1 MPTSNDKDKAPGKE
15 RILYATA
22 VFDQDE
28 IDSVLEVLSRGPNA
42 IRIGKS
48 VAAAEETVAALTG
61 KRHGVMVDSGS
72 AALFLAV
79 ELLDL
84 PRGSE
89 VITSPLTFSTDLSA
103 LVRAGLVPV
112 FVDVEPDTFNVDA
125 KAIEAEIG
133 PQTRAILI
141 PNLAGNAPDW
151 DVIRGVADRHGLK
164 VIEDSCD
171 ALGATLRGT
180 PTAARADITVTS
192 FSPSHIVTGAGSGG
206 MVCLDDDALW
216 DRCLTLRGWGRR
228 SEVQLYGSKV
238 GEHNFWTDVD
248 GLHYDN
254 MFIFDELGWNFLP
267 SEISAAFLGA
277 QLRKLP
283 QNHARRQATFA
294 QYSSYFRAQDRY
306 FVPPRQQEDLETAW
320 LSYCLQVRP
329 DAGFTRADLQAGL
342 GERGIDTRTVWT
354 GNAARQ
360 PFMKG
365 VTFRQPESGLPNAD
379 AVMQYGV
386 LLSCSHALSED
397 DVAFVCSQIDDFLA
411 ASPDQPSE

>member
-1 MPTSNDKDKAPGKE
+1 MSQSSEKKE

-28 IDSVLEVLSRGPNA
+28 IDSVMGVLAKGPNG
-42 IRIGKS
+42 IRIGEH
-48 VAAAEETVAALTG
+48 VAAAETSVAKLTG

-89 VITSPLTFSTDLSA
+89 VITSPLTFSTDISA

-125 KAIEAEIG
+125 KAIEAEVG

-151 DVIRGVADRHGLK
+151 DVIRGVADRHGLT

-216 DRCLTLRGWGRR
+216 DRCVTLRGWGRR
-228 SEVQLYGSKV
+228 SEVQLYGSK
-238 GEHNFWTDVD
+238 GDDHNFWTDVD
-248 GLHYDN
+248 GMHYDN

-277 QLRKLP
+277 QLRKLAI
-283 QNHARRQATFA
+283 NHARRQRTFGL
-294 QYSSYFRAQDRY
+294 YSAYLASRDRY
-306 FVPPRQQEDLETAW
+306 FVPPRQTDGLETAW
-320 LSYCLQVRP
+320 LSYCFQVRP
-329 DAGFTRADLQAGL
+329 DAGFSRADLQAGL
-342 GERGIDTRTVWT
+342 SERGIDTRTVWT

-360 PFMKG
+360 PMMKG
-365 VTFRQPESGLPNAD
+365 VAFRQPEGGLPNAD
-379 AVMQYGV
+379 TVMQYGV
-386 LLSCSHALSED
+386 LLSCSHSLSDD
-397 DVAFVCSQIDDFLA
+397 DVAFVCSQIDDFLETL
-411 ASPDQPSE
+411 PG

>member
-1 MPTSNDKDKAPGKE
+1 MSQDNKTSGKPE

-28 IDSVLEVLSRGPNA
+28 IDSVMGVLAKGPNG
-42 IRIGKS
+42 IRIGEN
-48 VAAAEETVAALTG
+48 VAAAEKAVAELTG
-61 KRHGVMVDSGS
+61 KRHAIMVDSGS

-89 VITSPLTFSTDLSA
+89 VITSPLTFSTDISA

-125 KAIEAEIG
+125 KAIEAEVG

-151 DVIRGVADRHGLK
+151 DVIRGVADRHGLT

-180 PTAARADITVTS
+180 PTAARAEITVTS

-216 DRCLTLRGWGRR
+216 DRCVTLRGWGRR
-228 SEVQLYGSKV
+228 SEVQLYGSK
-238 GEHNFWTDVD
+238 GDDHNFWTDVD
-248 GLHYDN
+248 GMHYDN

-267 SEISAAFLGA
+267 SEISAAFLRA

-283 QNHARRQATFA
+283 VNHARRQRNFA
-294 QYSSYFRAQDRY
+294 LYSSFLASRDRY
-306 FVPPRQQEDLETAW
+306 FVPPRQTDGLETAW
-320 LSYCLQVRP
+320 LSYCFQVRP
-329 DAGFTRADLQAGL
+329 DAGFSRADLQAGL
-342 GERGIDTRTVWT
+342 SQRGIDTRTVWT

-360 PFMKG
+360 PMMKG
-365 VTFRQPESGLPNAD
+365 VPYRQPDGGLPNAD

-386 LLSCSHALSED
+386 LLSCSHSLSD
-397 DVAFVCSQIDDFLA
+397 DDIAFVCSQIDDFLE
-411 ASPDQPSE
+411 SLSR

>member
-1 MPTSNDKDKAPGKE
+1 MSQGNEKSGKQE

-28 IDSVLEVLSRGPNA
+28 IDSVMGVLAKGPNG
-42 IRIGKS
+42 IRIGEN
-48 VAAAEETVAALTG
+48 VAAAEKAVAELTG

-89 VITSPLTFSTDLSA
+89 VITSPLTFSTDISA

-125 KAIEAEIG
+125 KAIEAEVG

-151 DVIRGVADRHGLK
+151 DIIRGVADRHGLT

-180 PTAARADITVTS
+180 PTAARAEISVTS

-216 DRCLTLRGWGRR
+216 DRCVTLRGWGRR
-228 SEVQLYGSKV
+228 SEVQLYGSK
-238 GEHNFWTDVD
+238 GDDHNFWTDVD
-248 GLHYDN
+248 GMHYDN

-267 SEISAAFLGA
+267 SEISAAFLGG

-283 QNHARRQATFA
+283 VNHARRQRNF
-294 QYSSYFRAQDRY
+294 QLYSSFLAARSRF
-306 FVPPRQQEDLETAW
+306 FVPPRQTDELETAW
-320 LSYCLQVRP
+320 LSYCFQVRP
-329 DAGFTRADLQAGL
+329 DAGFSRADLQAGL
-342 GERGIDTRTVWT
+342 SERGIDTRTVWT

-360 PFMKG
+360 PMMKG
-365 VTFRQPESGLPNAD
+365 VPYRQPEGGLPNAD

-386 LLSCSHALSED
+386 LLSCSHSLSD
-397 DVAFVCSQIDDFLA
+397 DDIAFVCSQIDHFLE
-411 ASPDQPSE
+411 SLPR

>member
-1 MPTSNDKDKAPGKE
+1 VSEPEK

-28 IDSVLEVLSRGPNA
+28 IDSVMKVLTDGANG
-42 IRIGKS
+42 IRIGEN
-48 VAAAEETVAALTG
+48 VAHAERAVAELTG

-72 AALFLAV
+72 GALFLAV

-84 PRGSE
+84 PKGSE

-125 KAIEAEIG
+125 KALEAEVG
-133 PQTRAILI
+133 PNTRAILI

-151 DVIRGVADRHGLK
+151 DVIREVADRHDLQ

-228 SEVQLYGSKV
+228 SESQLYGTKA
-238 GEHNFWTDVD
+238 GDHDFWTDVD
-248 GLHYDN
+248 GMPYDN

-283 QNHARRQATFA
+283 INHARRQRNFDIYT
-294 QYSSYFRAQDRY
+294 SYFRSKDAY
-306 FVPPRQQEDLETAW
+306 FVPPRQTDGLETAW
-320 LSYCLQVRP
+320 LSYCFQVRP
-329 DAGFTRADLQAGL
+329 DAGFSRADLQAGL
-342 GERGIDTRTVWT
+342 AARGIDTRTVWT

-360 PFMKG
+360 PMMKG
-365 VTFRQPESGLPNAD
+365 VEFRQPASGLPNAD
-379 AVMQYGV
+379 AVMEYGV
-386 LLSCSHALSED
+386 LLSCGHALGDED
-397 DVAFVCSQIDDFLA
+397 LAYVCANIDQFLD
-411 ASPDQPSE
+411 SFFNTDSR

>member
-1 MPTSNDKDKAPGKE
+1 MSQPKD
-15 RILYATA
+15 RIRYATA

-28 IDSVLEVLSRGPNA
+28 IDAVMEVLARGPNG
-42 IRIGKS
+42 IRIGRS
-48 VAAAEETVAALTG
+48 VAAAEKAVAELTG

-112 FVDVEPDTFNVDA
+112 FVDVEPDTFNVDG
-125 KAIEAEIG
+125 KAIEAEVG
-133 PQTRAILI
+133 PLTRAILI

-151 DVIRGVADRHGLK
+151 DIIREVADRRGLT

-192 FSPSHIVTGAGSGG
+192 FSPSHIVTGGGSGG

-228 SEVQLYGSKV
+228 SEVQLYGTKA
-238 GEHNFWTDVD
+238 GEHDFWTDLD

-254 MFIFDELGWNFLP
+254 LFIFDELGWNFLP
-267 SEISAAFLGA
+267 SELSAAFLGA

-283 QNHARRQATFA
+283 ANHARRQRNFDLYTGYF
-294 QYSSYFRAQDRY
+294 SSRDRY
-306 FVPPRQQEDLETAW
+306 FVPPRQAAGLETAW
-320 LSYCLQVRP
+320 LSYCLQVHP
-329 DAGFTRADLQAGL
+329 DAGFSRADLQAGL
-342 GERGIDTRTVWT
+342 STRGVDTRTVWT

-360 PFMKG
+360 PMMKG
-365 VTFRQPESGLPNAD
+365 VSFRQPEGGLPNAD

-386 LLSCSHALSED
+386 LLSCSHALDDD
-397 DVAFVCSQIDDFLA
+397 DVAFVCSRIEDFLE
-411 ASPDQPSE
+411 SVPS

>member
-1 MPTSNDKDKAPGKE
+1 MPQD

-22 VFDQDE
+22 AFDQDE
-28 IDSVLEVLSRGPNA
+28 IDAVNEVLQRGPNG
-42 IRIGKS
+42 IKIGQS
-48 VAAAEETVAALTG
+48 VAAAEKAVAELFG

-84 PRGSE
+84 PRGAE
-89 VITSPLTFSTDLSA
+89 VITSPLTFSTDISA

-125 KAIEAEIG
+125 KALELEIG
-133 PQTRAILI
+133 PDTRAILI
-141 PNLAGNAPDW
+141 PNLAGNTPDW
-151 DVIRGVADRHGLK
+151 DVIRDVADRYGLT

-171 ALGATLRGT
+171 ALGAQLRGT
-180 PTAARADITVTS
+180 PTAARAEISVTS

-228 SEVQLYGSKV
+228 SEVQIYGSKQ
-238 GEHNFWTDVD
+238 GEHDFWTELD
-248 GLHYDN
+248 GMDYDS

-283 QNHARRQATFA
+283 TNHARRQRNFDLYTR
-294 QYSSYFRAQDRY
+294 YLSSRSQY
-306 FVPPRQQEDLETAW
+306 FVPPRQQDELETAW
-320 LSYCLQVRP
+320 LSYCFQVRP
-329 DAGFTRADLQAGL
+329 DAGFSRADLQAGL
-342 GERGIDTRTVWT
+342 AKRGVDTRTVWT

-360 PFMKG
+360 PMMRD
-365 VTFRQPESGLPNAD
+365 VPFRQPQGGLPNAD
-379 AVMQYGV
+379 AVMRQGV
-386 LLSCSHALSED
+386 LLTCSHALND
-397 DVAFVCSQIDDFLA
+397 DDIAFVCSRIDDFLE
-411 ASPDQPSE
+411 SIG